1 MRVRLLA
8 FASAAE
14 ALGDAERELE
24 LPDGTTAGTLRAR
37 LLADHPAFAP
47 LLPRLAIAV
56 DGQVVGDDA
65 PLVDGAEVA
74 LLPPVSGGAAP
85 GAAARAWI
93 TEEPLDA
100 AAVTALV
107 ASPGYG
113 ATVVFVGTVRDHL
126 GGRAVERLSYIAY
139 ASMAEQR
146 MERIVAELEAAHGA
160 RLAIA
165 HRVGTLQP
173 GEPSVVI
180 AVAAPH
186 REAAYAASRECL
198 ERIKREVPVWKREH
212 YAGGEARWREEEGL

>member
-24 LPDGTTAGTLRAR
+24 LPDGTTAGALRVR

-85 GAAARAWI
+85 GGAAPGGAARAWI

-107 ASPGYG
+107 ASPG
-113 ATVVFVGTVRDHL
+113 
-126 GGRAVERLSYIAY
+126 
-139 ASMAEQR
+139 
-146 MERIVAELEAAHGA
+146 HG
-160 RLAIA
+160 
-165 HRVGTLQP
+165 
-173 GEPSVVI
+173 
-180 AVAAPH
+180 
-186 REAAYAASRECL
+186 
-198 ERIKREVPVWKREH
+198 
-212 YAGGEARWREEEGL
+212 